1 MLKKAIFLLNNII
14 EEKKVTDEQCKELK
28 ALVTDMEK
36 GRIRDNTPSEVNT
49 DYDIKVK
56 AFDGK
61 DRVKTYSCYPCPACR
76 KWIVNNPNTNY
87 CSNCGQ
93 RIIFVVN
100 TQKKE

>member
-1 MLKKAIFLLNNII
+1 MLKKAIFLLNSII
-14 EEKKVTDEQCKELK
+14 EEKKVTDEQCKDLK

-36 GRIRDNTPSEVNT
+36 GRIRDNTPSEVNS

-56 AFDGK
+56 AFDGI
-61 DRVKTYSCYPCPACR
+61 DRVQTYSCYPCPACG

-100 TQKKE
+100 TQKEE